1 MKKIA
6 RAIISMG
13 VVLAFAGCS
22 WEVPQS
28 VSVKTQADYNFS
40 IGTFEKE
47 LDNSMDMSSMMGDA
61 GEGNDKIQT
70 LDYFPGKLD
79 KNTQHYLL
87 EVKVL
92 EAQLLAADSI
102 PDAETLNTIFASSD
116 TVDLTSLAS
125 LPVPVT
131 LETIPANAVSTGF
144 NPATMLS
151 GMKEALGEDMSG
163 KISFASV
170 PMYLYCETAENLSA
184 TATLELYYGDDPAD
198 ARSRRDGV
206 EPIPILPGGVLSNKP
221 KPDYQKEGNTATVN
235 LAEKACIGDSPLEI
249 KSLINNT
256 NDAIQEDDDLC
267 ISYSIAAPTGSVTR
281 AEVEA
286 GIPLTIYAVIDL
298 PVKFEV
304 LDEVKLDISEM
315 TKGSEGSSSSS
326 SSDDSSSSGKEE
338 FSKYLEVID
347 TVTIKYVAYKL
358 PFYSTS
364 GMKLGIDMVGDGTN
378 KYMQY
383 AKIAIVDK
391 NKNITDADKGVIELK
406 QATIQKMK
414 DISNFSPKIQ
424 LLMEKDSVFSLPRE
438 KAVEMNLEMGF
449 TTDGIVKVN

>member
-87 EVKVL
+87 QMEV
-92 EAQLLAADSI
+92 
-102 PDAETLNTIFASSD
+102 
-116 TVDLTSLAS
+116 LT
-125 LPVPVT
+125 VT
-131 LETIPANAVSTGF
+131 LVEKDDVNSVFGDNPSINGNILPTVALPTTESVVGLDF

-198 ARSRRDGV
+198 PSSRRDGV
-206 EPIPILPGGVLSNKP
+206 DPISILPGGVLSNKP

-298 PVKFEV
+298 PVKFAV

-326 SSDDSSSSGKEE
+326 SSGDSSSSGKEE

-364 GMKLGIDMVGDGTN
+364 GMKLGIDMVGDGSN

>member
-6 RAIISMG
+6 QAIVSMG
-13 VVLAFAGCS
+13 VVLAFSACS
-22 WEVPQS
+22 WEVPKS
-28 VSVKTQADYNFS
+28 VSVKSQADYSFS
-40 IGTFEKE
+40 LGTFEKE
-47 LDNSMDMSSMMGDA
+47 LDNSMNMSSMMGNA
-61 GEGNDKIQT
+61 GEGDDKIQT
-70 LDYFPGKLD
+70 YDYFPGKQD
-79 KNTQHYLL
+79 KNTQHFLL
-87 EVKVL
+87 QMEVLTATLVEKENV
-92 EAQLLAADSI
+92 DSYFTSDDPI
-102 PDAETLNTIFASSD
+102 DGSTLP
-116 TVDLTSLAS
+116 TVA
-125 LPVPVT
+125 LPATAKTVG
-131 LETIPANAVSTGF
+131 LDF
-144 NPATMLS
+144 NPATMLAE
-151 GMKEALGEDMSG
+151 MKEALGEDMAG

-170 PMYLYCETAENLSA
+170 PMYLYCETIEGLTAK
-184 TATLELYYGDDPAD
+184 ATLTMYYGDKSDPINT
-198 ARSRRDGV
+198 RPTT
-206 EPIPILPGGVLSNKP
+206 ETPLLSNAELRNVP
-221 KPDYQKEGNTATVN
+221 KPVYQYDGETVITN
-235 LAEKACIGDSPLEI
+235 LADKACIGNKFIDI
-249 KSLINNT
+249 KDLINST
-256 NDAIQEDDDLC
+256 DATVQEDDQLC
-267 ISYSIAAPTGSVTR
+267 ISYTISDLGGTITKAAASENGVY
-281 AEVEA
+281 
-286 GIPLTIYAVIDL
+286 IKLYAVIDL

-315 TKGSEGSSSSS
+315 TKGSGSEGSSSSS
-326 SSDDSSSSGKEE
+326 SSGDSSKSGNEE

-347 TVTIKYVAYKL
+347 SVTIKYVAYKL

-449 TTDGIVKVN
+449 TTDGTVKVN